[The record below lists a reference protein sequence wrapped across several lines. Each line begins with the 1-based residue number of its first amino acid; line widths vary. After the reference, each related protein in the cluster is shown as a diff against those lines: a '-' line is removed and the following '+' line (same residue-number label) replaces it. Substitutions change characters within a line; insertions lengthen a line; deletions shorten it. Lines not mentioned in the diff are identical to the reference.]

1 MNRLF
6 CSIYV
11 YIYIWA
17 LWDNCLIEVETRSKF
32 VCVVPFCEQ
41 NWVLYGS
48 LSSKLREKIASLE
61 KLRVLRISFC
71 AQGVQC
77 RAKMDPQDVDRDIL
91 KSNWNSESTM

>member
-1 MNRLF
+1 MLCPSVNK
-6 CSIYV
+6 SG
-11 YIYIWA
+11 
-17 LWDNCLIEVETRSKF
+17 
-32 VCVVPFCEQ
+32 
-41 NWVLYGS
+41 VLYGS